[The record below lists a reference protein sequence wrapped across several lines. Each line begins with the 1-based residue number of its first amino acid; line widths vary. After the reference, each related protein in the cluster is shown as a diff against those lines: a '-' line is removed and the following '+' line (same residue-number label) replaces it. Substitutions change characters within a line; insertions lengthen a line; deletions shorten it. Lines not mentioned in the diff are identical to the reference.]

1 MPKTTKKAQVKKT
14 QVKKSP
20 KTEVTRDLKTKTGVK
35 AGGRS
40 FQHNLTLA
48 R

>member
-1 MPKTTKKAQVKKT
+1 MPKTTKKTQVKKT

-20 KTEVTRDLKTKTGVK
+20 KAEVSRDLKTRTNVK

-40 FQHNLTLA
+40 IQHNLTLA